1 VSLSVGAGGAAG
13 LVLASTLTVTLSG
26 AAPARALSSTAAVP
40 AAAQPERVS
49 FGIGPASAT
58 GPDHRSDLDYT
69 VTPGVDALDHV
80 AVANYSLIPLRLQ
93 LYATDAAET
102 QSGNFGL
109 LPAGDRPT
117 QVGSWISLPAGVS
130 TIAVPAESRARPG
143 IVVIPF
149 SIRIPASASPGD
161 HAGGI
166 VVSLQTVGR
175 NATGQDITLDQRVGV
190 RVYVDVAG
198 PVRAALA
205 IEDLHAGYE
214 GRLDPIGS
222 GRVRVTYRIAN
233 TGNVVLGV
241 SQSVKVA
248 GWLGSSASVRAP
260 AITLLLPGASVPETV
275 VVKGMQPEVDETA
288 KVDARSHP
296 VAGLSSAGGVRTSA
310 SKGFWAIPW
319 TLIVCVLLVVALVL
333 VWLRRRR
340 RHRATAPEPEAP
352 PLESV
357 EVGA

>member
-1 VSLSVGAGGAAG
+1 L
-13 LVLASTLTVTLSG
+13 LD
-26 AAPARALSSTAAVP
+26 
-40 AAAQPERVS
+40 AAQPARVS

-58 GPDHRSDLDYT
+58 GPDHRSVYEYT

-80 AVANYSLIPLRLQ
+80 AVANYSPIPLKLQ

-117 QVGSWISLPAGVS
+117 QVGAWISLPAGVS
-130 TIAVPAESRARPG
+130 TITVPAESRSRPG
-143 IVVIPF
+143 ILVIPF
-149 SIRIPASASPGD
+149 SIRIPANASPGD

-175 NATGQDITLDQRVGV
+175 NATGQDITLDQRVGA

-198 PVRAALA
+198 PVRPALA
-205 IEDLHAGYE
+205 IEGLHAGYE
-214 GRLDPIGS
+214 GRFDPIGS

-241 SQSVKVA
+241 SQSVNVA
-248 GWLGSSASVRAP
+248 GWLGSSASVRPP
-260 AITLLLPGASVPETV
+260 AITLLLPGASIPEAV
-275 VVKGMQPEVDETA
+275 VVKGVEPEVHETA
-288 KVDARSHP
+288 KVDAQSLP
-296 VAGLSSAGGVRTSA
+296 VAGLASGSGERTSA
-310 SKGFWAIPW
+310 STGFWAIPW
-319 TLIVCVLLVVALVL
+319 TLIVCVLLVLALVL
-333 VWLRRRR
+333 VWFRRRR
-340 RHRATAPEPEAP
+340 RRKAATPEPEAP